1 MSKRVENGYAAL
13 ALMAMACFVAIA
25 FVSWSTSYSKGYH
38 RANQDSKSVYSDGLR
53 AEIHYKECMSK
64 STTIEA
70 LECYRDAEYDSEEEQ
85 RANQD
90 LNAQREMADWAE
102 SVLWAT
108 ILIGAATVIV
118 TTIGIYFVR
127 ETLTVSNQTNEAAI
141 SAARSANEANRI
153 LRAERRPWV
162 TLRRDTE
169 CDFFESDR
177 GFSVAWNHDFENLG
191 RSPAYDLRLRT
202 KAIKTGSLLGLREM
216 ISHFVES
223 ETKTRTRL

>member
-1 MSKRVENGYAAL
+1 
-13 ALMAMACFVAIA
+13 
-25 FVSWSTSYSKGYH
+25 
-38 RANQDSKSVYSDGLR
+38 
-53 AEIHYKECMSK
+53 MSK

-216 ISHFVES
+216 LSHFVES